1 MRRLFYLSFL
11 LFPAAVLGQT
21 GTVQNFCVQGASQAT
36 TSGLNSSNYLQGI
49 IRQCKVTVYLTG
61 TTNKATIYADGNDT
75 PLVNP
80 FTADTNGL
88 WLFYATVGQG
98 YDVVLSGGIP
108 PNTYPSPVTLTDQ
121 FPSSGLVSGL
131 QVAATPPIEVNG
143 GQGPVGA
150 GTATFSCANGCTNI
164 EMQYTAPVA
173 GQYVVLNANSG
184 ASGDT
189 SCPEH
194 PGFTV
199 SSVSS
204 LSPFSG
210 SILRQNSNFLAC
222 GLTTGE
228 IVWTGAT
235 LPAGIPASNV
245 MAIYMGYIYSM
256 VCTNN
261 LCGTPTGTVNGNGV
275 PPISE
280 LFQVGLGTYT
290 YEVCSSSCG
299 SFDYAT
305 AAWQLENTSGGTWT
319 TPPWGSI
326 MTAIPLMFVY
336 YTGTPITS
344 PTAINVAPPLLYSQD
359 ALSLPLPDN
368 AGQDVGS
375 SITANQYIANIPGYG
390 PVSSTSSSLLGLTP
404 GANVCFIPETSN
416 TSTTPSFSLSS
427 AATGFTITLKDGT
440 ALSTSPPDIAAGH
453 TACVVLDPNDGGQS
467 YWQLINPQ
475 VSGGSGVV
483 SFNTRTGDVVLAA
496 ADVNAVD
503 DITNNTSGTAA
514 ALSAPSAL
522 PGGTTAATQTCDTNL
537 ADVATGQYVAECAAG
552 GGGIGAPTL
561 AQAANNI
568 VDGTSGAGTSVE
580 LTNPVLAGDA
590 IVLDFQHTDTTP
602 ITASDITDTLGNSF
616 IETSSDGAWFAQF
629 VACGS
634 NGGSETVSWPTNYSL
649 TAIYEFKNVAATNC
663 VDAYNGGQVTVPT
676 STANT
681 GNIATSVAND
691 LIFVSGYTRST
702 PVTFTEANSYTST
715 QGNVTSATDTLDYE
729 SWYGLQATPA
739 TISDTVTSSIPQ
751 DNTFAASILA
761 LFPLVSL
768 PASSTEFTVP
778 NASSTGTTINSLAIL
793 TGAPSTAVIA
803 TTANT
808 GGVIGVVVSGAGTT
822 GSATIQTNGEAYCNF
837 DGATTAGDYVQI
849 SSLTDGDCGDTA
861 SASYPASGQV
871 IGRVLSTNA
880 SAGRYA
886 LDLFPSEIKASSGG
900 SGGFTQ
906 IGQTIVTGS
915 PVSTI
920 HFASIPGSYTNL
932 KLVFNAIASSS
943 GGSMAAVF
951 NSDTGGDYW
960 YTVTYTFGSGAS
972 WGGPSPSTHANA
984 MDLGDVSTTVSSVAT
999 CEIPSYSSSVL
1010 LIHTTCQGNYYDTP
1024 NGVEQFYNYD
1034 GSWHPGTSQA
1044 ITDIL
1049 LSVAGD
1055 TFAVGSTVTLYGE
1068 Q

>member
-1 MRRLFYLSFL
+1 M
-11 LFPAAVLGQT
+11 
-21 GTVQNFCVQGASQAT
+21 
-36 TSGLNSSNYLQGI
+36 
-49 IRQCKVTVYLTG
+49 
-61 TTNKATIYADGNDT
+61 
-75 PLVNP
+75 
-80 FTADTNGL
+80 
-88 WLFYATVGQG
+88 
-98 YDVVLSGGIP
+98 
-108 PNTYPSPVTLTDQ
+108 
-121 FPSSGLVSGL
+121 
-131 QVAATPPIEVNG
+131 
-143 GQGPVGA
+143 
-150 GTATFSCANGCTNI
+150 
-164 EMQYTAPVA
+164 
-173 GQYVVLNANSG
+173 
-184 ASGDT
+184 
-189 SCPEH
+189 
-194 PGFTV
+194 
-199 SSVSS
+199 
-204 LSPFSG
+204 
-210 SILRQNSNFLAC
+210 
-222 GLTTGE
+222 
-228 IVWTGAT
+228 
-235 LPAGIPASNV
+235 
-245 MAIYMGYIYSM
+245 
-256 VCTNN
+256 
-261 LCGTPTGTVNGNGV
+261 
-275 PPISE
+275 
-280 LFQVGLGTYT
+280 
-290 YEVCSSSCG
+290 
-299 SFDYAT
+299 
-305 AAWQLENTSGGTWT
+305 
-319 TPPWGSI
+319 
-326 MTAIPLMFVY
+326 
-336 YTGTPITS
+336 
-344 PTAINVAPPLLYSQD
+344 
-359 ALSLPLPDN
+359 
-368 AGQDVGS
+368 
-375 SITANQYIANIPGYG
+375 
-390 PVSSTSSSLLGLTP
+390 
-404 GANVCFIPETSN
+404 
-416 TSTTPSFSLSS
+416 
-427 AATGFTITLKDGT
+427 
-440 ALSTSPPDIAAGH
+440 
-453 TACVVLDPNDGGQS
+453 
-467 YWQLINPQ
+467 
-475 VSGGSGVV
+475 
-483 SFNTRTGDVVLAA
+483 
-496 ADVNAVD
+496 
-503 DITNNTSGTAA
+503 
-514 ALSAPSAL
+514 
-522 PGGTTAATQTCDTNL
+522 
-537 ADVATGQYVAECAAG
+537 
-552 GGGIGAPTL
+552 
-561 AQAANNI
+561 
-568 VDGTSGAGTSVE
+568 
-580 LTNPVLAGDA
+580 
-590 IVLDFQHTDTTP
+590 
-602 ITASDITDTLGNSF
+602 
-616 IETSSDGAWFAQF
+616 
-629 VACGS
+629 
-634 NGGSETVSWPTNYSL
+634 
-649 TAIYEFKNVAATNC
+649 
-663 VDAYNGGQVTVPT
+663 TVPT

-751 DNTFAASILA
+751 DDTFAASILA

-932 KLVFNAIASSS
+932 KLVFNAIASST
-943 GGSMAAVF
+943 GGTMAAVF

-960 YTVTYTFGSGAS
+960 YTITYTFGSSAS
-972 WGGPSPSTHANA
+972 WGGPSPTSHANA
-984 MDLGDVSTTVSSVAT
+984 MDLGEVSATVSSVAT

-1010 LIHTTCQGNYYDTP
+1010 MIHTTCQGNYYDAT